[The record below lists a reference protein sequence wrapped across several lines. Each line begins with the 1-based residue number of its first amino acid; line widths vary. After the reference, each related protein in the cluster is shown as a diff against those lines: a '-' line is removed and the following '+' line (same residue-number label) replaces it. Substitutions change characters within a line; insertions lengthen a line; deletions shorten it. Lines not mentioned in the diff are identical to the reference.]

1 MSYRDVYFSRVNHLG
16 ETTAERIKNAGI
28 RSFEKWMAE
37 SPFTVHNLSVERG
50 LYFSGIIETNKDKE
64 YEKIMFLRVANDIP
78 IKVGDIMTWEI
89 EDGSVEKW
97 ILAQKVKKVNGT
109 YQTFWI
115 IRCNYLLKW
124 IDALGHLN
132 QSWAYVVSSVDSK
145 IKGNYRTWNS
155 LITPQPN
162 KYAEILMPRYP
173 IDRSTNFIIEEE
185 SWQVVEYDH
194 TSVPGTIYLSLT
206 ENKINLIYDD
216 VENNIADIDKLAKYT
231 LQLPEEKQIFSI
243 GSTIL
248 PHFTLMKNGKPCTA
262 DFILLPD
269 EDKFTRLVDGQLIA
283 RTAGEATIMV
293 QLKDYPDIK
302 IPMTIVI
309 GDEEQ
314 EFDAYIEGPDLIR
327 LARSAVYTLVGLQNI
342 DGLVSFSIDGAARIQ
357 EVISNTSVK
366 VAANEENKLGTAVLT
381 AEYNGKTY
389 QKEIKIVPLW

>member
-1 MSYRDVYFSRVNHLG
+1 
-16 ETTAERIKNAGI
+16 
-28 RSFEKWMAE
+28 
-37 SPFTVHNLSVERG
+37 
-50 LYFSGIIETNKDKE
+50 
-64 YEKIMFLRVANDIP
+64 
-78 IKVGDIMTWEI
+78 
-89 EDGSVEKW
+89 
-97 ILAQKVKKVNGT
+97 
-109 YQTFWI
+109 
-115 IRCNYLLKW
+115 
-124 IDALGHLN
+124 
-132 QSWAYVVSSVDSK
+132 
-145 IKGNYRTWNS
+145 
-155 LITPQPN
+155 
-162 KYAEILMPRYP
+162 MPRYP

-248 PHFTLMKNGKPCTA
+248 PRFTLMKNGKPCTA

-269 EDKFTRLVDGQLIA
+269 EDKLTRLVDGQLIA

-314 EFDAYIEGPDLIR
+314 QFDAYIEGPDSIR

-342 DGLVSFSIDGAARIQ
+342 DGVVSFSIDGVARVQ

-366 VAANEENKLGTAVLT
+366 IAANEENKLGTAVLT